1 MSYEL
6 TPNNSTP
13 WQRYGSTERKKA
25 FAAFLFVR
33 PDTDA
38 GRFEAAC
45 LTFPDQ
51 CDDNLARQAAVEYP
65 FDREVIAELARLRT
79 ETDDGAL
86 PSRAEQARAI
96 YNLAADNTR
105 TVSDRL
111 AAHKLYAEL
120 MGHVQKPSEA
130 ARSNNTYIDNRR
142 IMVMP
147 ATPANADSWETQAVG
162 QQAKLVAD
170 AASTRK

>member
-1 MSYEL
+1 MSYTL
-6 TPNNSTP
+6 TPANSTA
-13 WQRYGSTERKKA
+13 WQRYGSAERKKA

-33 PDTDA
+33 PDTEM

-51 CDDNLARQAAVEYP
+51 CDDNLARQAAIEYP
-65 FDREVIAELARLRT
+65 HDREVIAELARLRGA
-79 ETDDGAL
+79 TDAAEL

-96 YNLAADNTR
+96 YNMAADTTR
-105 TVSDRL
+105 SVSDRL

-120 MGHVQKPSEA
+120 MGHVQKPTEGN
-130 ARSNNTYIDNRR
+130 RPNQIYNDNRR

-147 ATPANADSWETQAVG
+147 APPANVDSWEAKAVG

-170 AASTRK
+170 ASTTRQ